1 MTLHAS
7 CSDIQCVYMHVRIVL
22 VFSVVRGVTHSDLRM
37 VTGFGPFN
45 LPTCDQLQRGRD
57 HSQIGVRHL
66 WMLYSCV
73 THVTHAYTGLCNDML
88 FTCFVNKC
96 YKAYESL
103 ETRYRVIFTLVV
115 GDVGG
120 GFCVVVVV
128 DADRLVVNCA

>member
-1 MTLHAS
+1 MCGDS
-7 CSDIQCVYMHVRIVL
+7 SG
-22 VFSVVRGVTHSDLRM
+22 VFSCGQVVRGVTQSDLCM

-73 THVTHAYTGLCNDML
+73 SHVTRAYTGLW
-88 FTCFVNKC
+88 CF
-96 YKAYESL
+96 KAYESL
-103 ETRYRVIFTLVV
+103 ETRYRVMFTLVV

-120 GFCVVVVV
+120 VFCVVVVV